1 MRRES
6 SRGNRHA
13 QAMLLHAGDEPL
25 EEGPVTDDR
34 LRPIFTCCHP
44 SLDRAAQVALM
55 LRYVSPIDVDRLRR

>member
-1 MRRES
+1 
-6 SRGNRHA
+6 
-13 QAMLLHAGDEPL
+13 MLLHAGDEPL